1 MRKESD
7 DNGLIGSLFSGYGGL
22 DLGVGMALG
31 GGMRVA
37 YTSDI
42 EPGPCA
48 IERYHA
54 HGDDCPNLGDI
65 TKIDFE
71 RLPDTDVVVGGSPCF
86 PAGSLV
92 LTDRGFIPIEQVRVG
107 DLALTH
113 LGNWKRVIDT
123 GCHIGDTSPER
134 AGNARHRMH
143 AQPSVPGRTS
153 LPGAMGQRETRLSD
167 HVR

>member
-65 TKIDFE
+65 TGIDLDD
-71 RLPDTDVVVGGSPCF
+71 LPAVDAVAGGSPCF

-123 GCHIGDTSPER
+123 GSHIGDTIVLKGQGTPGIECTPNHPVR
-134 AGNARHRMH
+134 AGHRCRG
-143 AQPSVPGRTS
+143 PWDNGRR
-153 LPGAMGQRETRLSD
+153 A
-167 HVR
+167 